1 MNLLRRGIP
10 TTVAVITGLA
20 TLIGLLL
27 MPELGNL
34 LLEWAAFLA
43 AVALVLGILNLLSIH
58 LRRTAKGNIYSL
70 ILVVAMLTIF
80 GLALTDAL
88 GFTDGGVN
96 QAFTLVQV
104 PLEAALASLLAFF
117 LLFAGIR
124 LWQRQRSGWSVL
136 FLLTVLLLLISQSPL
151 PAAVERVVEP
161 VRSFI
166 YAVVVTAGVRGF
178 LLGVALATI
187 ILSLRLL
194 AGLERPYSS

>member
-1 MNLLRRGIP
+1 MNLLQRGLP
-10 TTVAVITGLA
+10 TTIAVIAGLT
-20 TLIGLLL
+20 TLAGLLL
-27 MPELGNL
+27 FPDLGNR

-43 AVALVLGILNLLSIH
+43 AVALVLGILNLFAIH
-58 LRRTAKGNIYSL
+58 LRRSGKRNVYSL
-70 ILVVAMLTIF
+70 VLVIAMLAVF
-80 GLALTDAL
+80 ALALTDAL
-88 GFTDGGVN
+88 GVTSEGVE
-96 QAFTLVQV
+96 QVFTLVQV

-136 FLLTVLLLLISQSPL
+136 LLLTVLFLLLIQSPL
-151 PAAVERVVEP
+151 PAAVEALVEP
-161 VRSFI
+161 IRTFI

-187 ILSLRLL
+187 ILSIRLL

>member
-1 MNLLRRGIP
+1 MNLLKRGIP
-10 TTVAVITGLA
+10 MTVAVVTGLA
-20 TLIGLLL
+20 TLVGLLL
-27 MPELGNL
+27 IPELGNL

-43 AVALVLGILNLLSIH
+43 AVALLLGILNLLSIH
-58 LRRTAKGNIYSL
+58 LRRSAKGNIYSL
-70 ILVVAMLTIF
+70 VLVVAMLAIF

-88 GFTDGGVN
+88 GVTEGGVN
-96 QAFTLVQV
+96 EAFMLVQV

-136 FLLTVLLLLISQSPL
+136 FLITVLLLLISQSPL
-151 PAAVERVVEP
+151 PAAVERLVEP
-161 VRSFI
+161 VRTFI

>member
-151 PAAVERVVEP
+151 PAAVERDVEP

>member
-1 MNLLRRGIP
+1 MRLLQRGLP
-10 TTVAVITGLA
+10 TTIAVVAGLA
-20 TLIGLLL
+20 TLAGLLL
-27 MPELGNL
+27 FPDLGSR

-43 AVALVLGILNLLSIH
+43 AVALVLGILNLLAVH
-58 LRRTAKGNIYSL
+58 LRRTVKGNIYSL
-70 ILVVAMLTIF
+70 VLVIAMLAVF
-80 GLALTDAL
+80 ALALTDAL
-88 GFTDGGVN
+88 GVTSGAVE
-96 QAFTLVQV
+96 QAFILIQV

-136 FLLTVLLLLISQSPL
+136 FLLTVLVLLLIQSPL
-151 PAAVERVVEP
+151 PATVETLVEP
-161 VRSFI
+161 IRTFI

-187 ILSLRLL
+187 ILSIRLL

>member
-1 MNLLRRGIP
+1 MNLLQRGLP
-10 TTVAVITGLA
+10 TTIAVIAGLT
-20 TLIGLLL
+20 TLAGLLL
-27 MPELGNL
+27 FPDLGNR

-43 AVALVLGILNLLSIH
+43 AVALVLGILNLFAIH
-58 LRRTAKGNIYSL
+58 LRRSGKRKVYSL
-70 ILVVAMLTIF
+70 VLVIAMLAVF
-80 GLALTDAL
+80 ALALTDAL
-88 GFTDGGVN
+88 GVTSEGVE
-96 QAFTLVQV
+96 QVFTLVQV

-136 FLLTVLLLLISQSPL
+136 FLLTVLFLLLIQSPL
-151 PAAVERVVEP
+151 PAAVEALVEP
-161 VRSFI
+161 IRTFI

-187 ILSLRLL
+187 ILSIRLL